1 VIRPERLEI
10 WCFGDIVAD
19 PNRLE
24 VRRQG
29 QIAELEPKALR
40 VLFYL
45 IDNRGRVVSKE
56 ELIREVWAGTAVT
69 DNALTRVIA
78 QIRKQLGDDARSP
91 RYVQTASS
99 AGYRFIAELRT
110 APAAGT
116 DTYAAAPT
124 VATAHCGVRDPH
136 GGCDLG
142 DSPGFGQQP
151 APYYRSGA
159 DHHFHGAGSLAGVL
173 S

>member
-1 VIRPERLEI
+1 MIRPERLEV
-10 WCFGDIVAD
+10 WSFGDIVAD

-24 VRRQG
+24 VRREG

-56 ELIREVWAGTAVT
+56 ELIQEVWAGTAVT

-91 RYVQTASS
+91 RYIQTACQRGLSIHRGTPDCPGS
-99 AGYRFIAELRT
+99 TGGFPAAEGT
-110 APAAGT
+110 DAPAA
-116 DTYAAAPT
+116 AP
-124 VATAHCGVRDPH
+124 A
-136 GGCDLG
+136 GGYCPWWRARSSS
-142 DSPGFGQQP
+142 SP
-151 APYYRSGA
+151 RSG
-159 DHHFHGAGSLAGVL
+159 
-173 S
+173 